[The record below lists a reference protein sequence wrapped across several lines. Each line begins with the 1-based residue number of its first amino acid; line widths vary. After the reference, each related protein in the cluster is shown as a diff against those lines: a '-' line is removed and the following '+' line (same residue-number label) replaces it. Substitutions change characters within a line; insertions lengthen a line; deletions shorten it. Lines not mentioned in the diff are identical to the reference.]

1 MTENQ
6 IASVEAWME
15 ANSGLDGSQELGQI
29 ALDHLNSL

>member
-1 MTENQ
+1 MIENQ

-15 ANSGLDGSQELGQI
+15 INSDLEGAQELGQM

>member
-1 MTENQ
+1 MIELQ

-15 ANSGLDGSQELGQI
+15 VNSGLENAQELGQI